1 MMMMVM
7 VMSILTSAIPASC
20 SFFSYTSHILS
31 LPPFFHMTGTDLRH
45 TYQRVLF
52 ADLEFTPPEKF
63 SEPARELLQGLLNRD
78 PTARLG
84 AHGNP
89 PQDIMTSA
97 FFEGILWDTV
107 GLKEDEGPWLPTILY
122 KERKRKISITTS
134 TTTTPTNKADDGEG
148 ETVVGREEL
157 KNSTSATPR
166 SVVKPLTPLSN
177 AITVPEGVGGVV
189 GIRQGGN
196 DDKSGLETQERHAYR
211 VEDDS
216 SHGNNYTAY
225 GINAN
230 GYDDGMPPPS
240 PMQRGVADRVD
251 DAGKYDDYDNYAKQ
265 TSTPTVKTVVSTGI
279 YDGAAPDLAD
289 DDMGQDFSNHPP
301 QTNTTTTNT
310 EDIKHT
316 KEGGD
321 TGTSDGIVAESI
333 ALDTNQENHHQDS
346 ESGSE
351 ASTLSS
357 TRTNSDS
364 SDDGIVVRDSVFVTK
379 PAEGHSNRVQDWS
392 FVDAGVLYSVSGHG
406 PDGQQNKKKKKKKS
420 KKQREKDTIDE

>member
-1 MMMMVM
+1 MMVVM
-7 VMSILTSAIPASC
+7 VMSILTSPIPASC

-31 LPPFFHMTGTDLRH
+31 FPPFFHMTGTDLRH

-89 PQDIMTSA
+89 PQDIMTSV

-107 GLKEDEGPWLPTILY
+107 GVKEDLGPWLPTILY

-196 DDKSGLETQERHAYR
+196 DDKS
-211 VEDDS
+211 
-216 SHGNNYTAY
+216 
-225 GINAN
+225 
-230 GYDDGMPPPS
+230 
-240 PMQRGVADRVD
+240 
-251 DAGKYDDYDNYAKQ
+251 
-265 TSTPTVKTVVSTGI
+265 
-279 YDGAAPDLAD
+279 
-289 DDMGQDFSNHPP
+289 
-301 QTNTTTTNT
+301 
-310 EDIKHT
+310 
-316 KEGGD
+316 
-321 TGTSDGIVAESI
+321 
-333 ALDTNQENHHQDS
+333 
-346 ESGSE
+346 
-351 ASTLSS
+351 
-357 TRTNSDS
+357 
-364 SDDGIVVRDSVFVTK
+364 
-379 PAEGHSNRVQDWS
+379 
-392 FVDAGVLYSVSGHG
+392 
-406 PDGQQNKKKKKKKS
+406 
-420 KKQREKDTIDE
+420 